1 MPIKEWTDFF
11 GSEVA
16 AFSAL
21 TGLVFVALSINLK
34 TILDMPGTSGRAGE
48 ALIVLLEPV
57 LLGMAGLVGHQSH
70 TALGIEWTTVG
81 VIGWLAVNTILL
93 RSYKT
98 FSERSPLEIA
108 SRLIGTETATIAVLV
123 AGALIASG
131 LSSGLYWQ
139 AAGVA
144 GCLVVGT
151 TDAWVLLVEILR

>member
-1 MPIKEWTDFF
+1 MPITQWTDFF

-48 ALIVLLEPV
+48 ALIVLVEPV
-57 LLGMAGLVGHQSH
+57 LLGMAGLIGHQ
-70 TALGIEWTTVG
+70 TRTDLGVEWLIVG
-81 VIGWLAVNTILL
+81 LIGWSAVNMILV

-98 FSERSPLEIA
+98 FRHRRPHEIA
-108 SRLIGTETATIAVLV
+108 TRLVGTEGSTVAVVV
-123 AGALIASG
+123 AGLLLASG
-131 LSSGLYWQ
+131 ATGGLYWQ
-139 AAGVA
+139 AAGAA
-144 GCLVVGT
+144 GCLVIGT